1 VNSPC
6 LKIFCEPIYENTR
19 IISAIAK
26 EHGAEIW
33 GVTKGLCGAPEIG
46 RIFVEGGCAGLAD
59 SRLRNIKKQKEA
71 GIRCKFLLIRIPMP
85 QEMDELT
92 DVSDMALISCGRS
105 LQLLEET
112 CRAKKKNYDVILMVE
127 AGDLREGVMPCDLI
141 AMKDQIK
148 GLQRV
153 RVAGVG
159 ANFGC
164 FGGILPSEENI
175 SRVLMCAQTVEE
187 IAGRPI
193 DVVSI
198 GGTVCVPML
207 FEGRLPSGVNHMRLG
222 SAMLRGAI
230 AWEPIERLRYDTLEF
245 SAAWAEIARKP
256 SKPWGVQALD
266 AFGHTPH
273 FEDAGCRLRGIL
285 AAGRQDVYPEGL
297 RPSDPGIKILG
308 ASSDHLVCDIE
319 DMLSVPDI
327 GDQAIFQVSYAAMM
341 TASTSEYVEK
351 IFC

>member
-1 VNSPC
+1 
-6 LKIFCEPIYENTR
+6 
-19 IISAIAK
+19 
-26 EHGAEIW
+26 
-33 GVTKGLCGAPEIG
+33 
-46 RIFVEGGCAGLAD
+46 
-59 SRLRNIKKQKEA
+59 
-71 GIRCKFLLIRIPMP
+71 
-85 QEMDELT
+85 
-92 DVSDMALISCGRS
+92 
-105 LQLLEET
+105 
-112 CRAKKKNYDVILMVE
+112 
-127 AGDLREGVMPCDLI
+127 
-141 AMKDQIK
+141 
-148 GLQRV
+148 
-153 RVAGVG
+153 
-159 ANFGC
+159 
-164 FGGILPSEENI
+164 
-175 SRVLMCAQTVEE
+175 
-187 IAGRPI
+187 
-193 DVVSI
+193 
-198 GGTVCVPML
+198 ML

-230 AWEPIERLRYDTLEF
+230 AWEPIERLRHDTLEF

-273 FEDAGCRLRGIL
+273 FDDIGCRLRGIL